1 MMIGKQIQQPV
12 QSWNEYTKT
21 VLWCNDN
28 KAMIEDK
35 CDWYEV
41 VALPEE
47 TLDEAGAAKLAELNT
62 AFPPVSET
70 VHCMSSAGFE
80 INADEI
86 ANRNI
91 EGLVLVLNEGESTLF
106 RDWDNRFHEV
116 KKEQLET
123 MRKEIVV
130 NSQRLYQTKW
140 QIEAAI
146 EAAETVGELDAI
158 VIAFEPEITGGQ
170 PIAGAS
176 YNTDTPVAFTE
187 QRNQSIYGSEVS
199 DGQTA

>member
-1 MMIGKQIQQPV
+1 MIIGKQIQKPV
-12 QSWNEYTKT
+12 QSWNEYTNT
-21 VLWCNDN
+21 VLWRNAN

-62 AFPPVSET
+62 AFTPASET
-70 VHCMSSAGFE
+70 AHCMSFAGFE

-91 EGLVLVLNEGESTLF
+91 KGLVLVLNEEESTLF

-116 KKEQLET
+116 TKEQLET

-158 VIAFEPEITGGQ
+158 DIVFETLAQ
-170 PIAGAS
+170 
-176 YNTDTPVAFTE
+176 TE
-187 QRNQSIYGSEVS
+187 GEGN
-199 DGQTA
+199 GQTA

>member
-70 VHCMSSAGFE
+70 AHCMSSAGFE
-80 INADEI
+80 INADET

-91 EGLVLVLNEGESTLF
+91 SSLIIALEASTHKSVRF
-106 RDWDNRFHEV
+106 CAYDNSFHDV
-116 KKEQLET
+116 TLAQLKTMQLEIIANAQAIYA
-123 MRKEIVV
+123 RKWVLRELINV
-130 NSQRLYQTKW
+130 
-140 QIEAAI
+140 
-146 EAAETVGELDAI
+146 AETVESLNAI
-158 VIAFEPEITGGQ
+158 VIDFDLGEE
-170 PIAGAS
+170 
-176 YNTDTPVAFTE
+176 
-187 QRNQSIYGSEVS
+187 
-199 DGQTA
+199 